1 MSFSQLPLAF
11 DTVAKVREGLCL
23 KKEDGALFVGKV
35 HIPNVRALAR
45 AYSLTLNPNDDVSK
59 NRSIRRRRSF
69 GVRGRMAGAG
79 DG

>member
-23 KKEDGALFVGKV
+23 KKEDGAFVGKV

-45 AYSLTLNPNDDVSK
+45 EYSLTLNPNDDVSK
-59 NRSIRRRRSF
+59 NRSIRRRRPC